1 MRFTVSALG
10 TPVGVE
16 LSGFSETDAAIIRAA
31 WARTITDES
40 AGVTV
45 RIQPP
50 AIGELSQRI
59 TAAAAPAGLVLEA
72 GAVADSSG
80 GVVALIGSG
89 VTTAITALASTRGP
103 THGSTLGPA
112 LGPTLGYVSDEL
124 IALDGL
130 QVAGFAAPLAI
141 ASPGSR
147 RKRSA
152 GPDTLGLASA
162 PAQLGLRRIVVLDRQ
177 PNGPGVPAVTPLE
190 FAEAVE
196 YLVPLAAGLEGLEA
210 PLLSLV
216 AASGGIARITYREAA
231 DLVGMLPT
239 DAVDPEAWKP
249 VPPVPGEGGMR
260 RAAYDDAIT
269 DGRRVIVLRA
279 GAVRVIDG
287 VGSIVWLA
295 AVGTTIDEVVAIVT
309 ARFGTPPT
317 GTPRGHVDDAVV
329 QLRAAGVLE

>member
-1 MRFTVSALG
+1 VRFTVSALG

-31 WARTITDES
+31 WARTITDEP

-50 AIGELSQRI
+50 AIGELAQRI
-59 TAAAAPAGLVLEA
+59 TAAASPAGLVLKA

-89 VTTAITALASTRGP
+89 VTTAITALASTNAAAQ
-103 THGSTLGPA
+103 GPA
-112 LGPTLGYVSDEL
+112 LGYVSDEL

-130 QVAGFAAPLAI
+130 RVTGFAAPLAI
-141 ASPGSR
+141 ASPGSK

-162 PAQLGLRRIVVLDRQ
+162 PAQLELRRIVVLDRQ
-177 PNGPGVPAVTPLE
+177 PNGPGVLTVTPLE

-231 DLVGMLPT
+231 DLAAVLPF
-239 DAVDPEAWKP
+239 DAVEPETWKP

-269 DGRRVIVLRA
+269 DGRRVIVLHA
-279 GAVRVIDG
+279 GTVRVIDG

-295 AVGTTIDEVVAIVT
+295 AVGTTIDEIVAIVT

>member
-1 MRFTVSALG
+1 VRFTVSALG

-16 LSGFSETDAAIIRAA
+16 LSGFSETDATIIRAA
-31 WARTITDES
+31 WARAITDEP

-50 AIGELSQRI
+50 AIGELAQRI
-59 TAAAAPAGLVLEA
+59 AAAAAPAGLVLKA

-89 VTTAITALASTRGP
+89 VTTAITALAST
-103 THGSTLGPA
+103 
-112 LGPTLGYVSDEL
+112 LGPTLGPTLSYVSDEL

-162 PAQLGLRRIVVLDRQ
+162 PAQLDLRRIIVLDRQ

-196 YLVPLAAGLEGLEA
+196 YLVPLAAGLDGLEA

-239 DAVDPEAWKP
+239 DAVDPESWKP
-249 VPPVPGEGGMR
+249 VAPVPGEGGMR

-279 GAVRVIDG
+279 GTVRVIDG

-295 AVGTTIDEVVAIVT
+295 AVGTTIDEIVAIVT
-309 ARFGTPPT
+309 ARFGSPPT
-317 GTPRGHVDDAVV
+317 GTPRGHVDDAVM